1 MKQRFFRYLAL
12 IVLTLSFTL
21 PLASC
26 VAYSHHHH
34 HHHKERPHNRPPGH
48 QKKIYKQRSA
58 KKFAPGHKK
67 KHVPKKHKNKVHRG
81 NYRR

>member
-26 VAYSHHHH
+26 VAYSHH